1 MLDRDKILLEA
12 QAMKAEIDGG
22 TIMSKEVCQSKY
34 NYLYT
39 HTPTLFE
46 LIYKKGD
53 VSIEQLQFMCQKAKS
68 IERNEMS
75 QYDAD
80 VIIGQKLAD
89 KYVTP
94 IIENKEN
101 KEKQGN

>member
-1 MLDRDKILLEA
+1 MLDRDKILFDA
-12 QAMKAEIDGG
+12 QAMKAEIDSG
-22 TIMSKEVCQSKY
+22 TIISKEACQSKY

-39 HTPTLFE
+39 FTPTLFN

-68 IERNEMS
+68 IDKNELS

-94 IIENKEN
+94 VIK
-101 KEKQGN
+101 K

>member
-1 MLDRDKILLEA
+1 MIDRDKILLEA

-22 TIMSKEVCQSKY
+22 LIVSKETCQTKY
-34 NYLYT
+34 NHLYT
-39 HTPTLFE
+39 FTPTLFD

-53 VSIEQLQFMCQKAKS
+53 VSIQQLQFMCQQAKS
-68 IERNEMS
+68 IERNEMT

-89 KYVTP
+89 KYVKP
-94 IIENKEN
+94 VIEK
-101 KEKQGN
+101 